1 MRLVNLLLLLAL
13 MLGQGRLW
21 FGDGG
26 AGDLRGLRTRVVEQ
40 QKENAELLSRNK
52 ALAMEVRDLKGG
64 FDAIEEHARSELGL
78 VGHNEEFFQIVDAT
92 ALVDIR

>member
-13 MLGQGRLW
+13 VLGQGRLW
-21 FGDGG
+21 LGDGG
-26 AGDLRGLRTRVVEQ
+26 VGDVRGLRDRVATQ
-40 QKENAELLSRNK
+40 QDENQQLLARNK

-92 ALVDIR
+92 ALVDTR